1 MATEK
6 QTSYIE
12 QLKSAEIK
20 SAYGFPQIQQILK
33 AWKDQNG
40 IDWDTYDEVEDN
52 FARLNAPQ
60 KTAILN
66 DYHNFISSLQIPD
79 STAEASLMID
89 DFKSGQMTAK
99 FAATIDP
106 RSY

>member
-20 SAYGFPQIQQILK
+20 SAYGFPQVKAILE
-33 AWKDQNG
+33 AWRKQNG
-40 IDWDTYDEVEDN
+40 IDWDIYDEVEDK
-52 FARLNAPQ
+52 FSKLNAPE
-60 KTAILN
+60 KERILS
-66 DYHNFISSLQIPD
+66 DYRNFINSLQIPD
-79 STAEASLMID
+79 NTAEASKMID
-89 DFKSGQMTAK
+89 DFKSSKMYAK
-99 FAATIDP
+99 FAVTIDP